1 MLSMSVAG
9 AFKSASVLALPE
21 ILTRVS
27 SGRSLI
33 LELFKVIAPIRSL
46 NDSQAKKNRKRAA
59 IRKTMLPMSDS
70 IIQK

>member
-33 LELFKVIAPIRSL
+33 LDLFKVIASIRSL
-46 NDSQAKKNRKRAA
+46 NDS
-59 IRKTMLPMSDS
+59 
-70 IIQK
+70 